1 MKNIMGAAKISFAN
15 LEKAIY
21 NSLIQTVCKLFG
33 YMHHFDFAYHLY
45 GAFHLVLL
53 TYFDTP
59 CGRQPWGVKGENM
72 REITRI
78 ITVQITDIAKIDD
91 DFDIAENRERVKKTC
106 GGVIK
111 ELIGVDDAVIVDIQD
126 FVRDIEG

>member
-1 MKNIMGAAKISFAN
+1 
-15 LEKAIY
+15 
-21 NSLIQTVCKLFG
+21 
-33 YMHHFDFAYHLY
+33 
-45 GAFHLVLL
+45 
-53 TYFDTP
+53 
-59 CGRQPWGVKGENM
+59 VKGENM